1 MSGVSLAITGQFGTS
16 PYNLDAG
23 PPAWLG
29 TRVVFDKAALPRF
42 GIMHDFRRPSGDP
55 STTAEYYAQCLA
67 EAAEADRLGYDMVW
81 LSEHHFTDDGML
93 PSPLVAAAAVAA
105 RTSHIGI
112 GTNVLVLPLHHPLR
126 VAEDAAVVDL
136 ISGGRLVLAV
146 GQGYAP
152 AEFAGFGVDRT
163 HRPGRLEEGI
173 SVLRQAWDDAEVTV
187 SGRHWRI
194 AGVPVRPQPGRRV
207 PLLVGAVAERAVER
221 AVRIGDGLIVYCGKP
236 ADFVARRQLLDGV
249 LAANPRREFPV
260 VLTSILHVAPDA
272 EQAWAEAR
280 PGIAYLEGQL
290 STLRD
295 ASQASFDRA
304 DFLVGTPADVAER
317 LATLYREAPFDHFA
331 HWARLPGLSHERA
344 VETLRMVAA
353 HVVPAVRR
361 RID

>member
-1 MSGVSLAITGQFGTS
+1 
-16 PYNLDAG
+16 
-23 PPAWLG
+23 
-29 TRVVFDKAALPRF
+29 VVFDKAALPRF

-173 SVLRQAWDDAEVTV
+173 SVLPRLGTMPRSRSQDSTGGSPAYPY
-187 SGRHWRI
+187 GR
-194 AGVPVRPQPGRRV
+194 
-207 PLLVGAVAERAVER
+207 
-221 AVRIGDGLIVYCGKP
+221 
-236 ADFVARRQLLDGV
+236 
-249 LAANPRREFPV
+249 
-260 VLTSILHVAPDA
+260 S
-272 EQAWAEAR
+272 
-280 PGIAYLEGQL
+280 
-290 STLRD
+290 RD
-295 ASQASFDRA
+295 AGCRCWSARSPNGPSSALFAS
-304 DFLVGTPADVAER
+304 
-317 LATLYREAPFDHFA
+317 ATD
-331 HWARLPGLSHERA
+331 
-344 VETLRMVAA
+344 
-353 HVVPAVRR
+353 
-361 RID
+361 